1 MFPIKLFWNIKL
13 WCITKINSNID
24 LRWRRDSIFLG
35 QTLNV
40 FGYSRKKKQRGWEG
54 VWGHTFLNP
63 PPPPWTFSFFYFT
76 SGNSR
81 QNKAPPLEVSHNCV
95 ASYFFLVTLGNSTSL
110 LIHVH
115 QMFQAPVAYGVIIL
129 LSMASFSSSHL
140 RRITNIFL

>member
-40 FGYSRKKKQRGWEG
+40 FGYSRKKKTEG
-54 VWGHTFLNP
+54 VRGGLRTYFFEP
-63 PPPPWTFSFFYFT
+63 PTPPWTFSFFYFT

>member
-40 FGYSRKKKQRGWEG
+40 FGYSRKKNRGGERGFEDILFWT
-54 VWGHTFLNP
+54 HL
-63 PPPPWTFSFFYFT
+63 PPWTFSFFYFT

>member
-40 FGYSRKKKQRGWEG
+40 FGYSRKKNRGGESGFEDILLW
-54 VWGHTFLNP
+54 T
-63 PPPPWTFSFFYFT
+63 PPWTFSFFYFT

-115 QMFQAPVAYGVIIL
+115 QMFKAPVAYGVIIL